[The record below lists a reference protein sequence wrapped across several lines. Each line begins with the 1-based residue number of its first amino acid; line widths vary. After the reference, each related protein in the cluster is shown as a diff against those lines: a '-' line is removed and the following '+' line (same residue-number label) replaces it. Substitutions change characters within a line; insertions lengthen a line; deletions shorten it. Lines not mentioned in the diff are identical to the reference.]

1 MFERQQTEGSQMIY
15 FKTNLPGWERAIR
28 IATGI
33 FVACLAALFATAP
46 WMTWAGIAMGLMF
59 AGTGF
64 VGFCPMCAMI
74 GRRTIE
80 TGK

>member
-1 MFERQQTEGSQMIY
+1 MIY